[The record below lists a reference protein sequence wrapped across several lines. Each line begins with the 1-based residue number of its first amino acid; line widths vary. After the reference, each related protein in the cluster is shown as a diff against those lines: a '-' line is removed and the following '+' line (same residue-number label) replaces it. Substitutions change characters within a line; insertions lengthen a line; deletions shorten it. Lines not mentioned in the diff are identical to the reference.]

1 VEEKKLALDEDVNQ
15 KLRSWKVPENSFTA
29 QQKVTLRRLL
39 SHSAGLTVHGFPGY
53 QRGLPLPTVVQVL
66 DGVKPANTEPV
77 RVDIVP
83 GTQSRYS
90 GGGFTIMQLLI
101 TDVTATSFPDFMART
116 VLRPIGMTHSTY
128 EQPLPDSLTVNA
140 ATACADG
147 APIPGKYNTYPEMA
161 AAGLWTTPSDLAKF
175 GIEVMNS
182 PQGRSK
188 GVLSKEMTL
197 QMLSKQKGTF
207 GLGIGLEETPAPV
220 FQHGGVDE
228 GFEAML
234 FFIQNAGKGAVVMTN
249 GQGGIALAEEILRSI
264 AAEYGWPTYHPKAF
278 TKITPDPKV
287 LETYE
292 GEYQLEPNFSI
303 RITHDGDRLFA
314 QATNQPKF
322 EIFET
327 KPNEF
332 LVWVAVSHIFFW
344 QLQVLA

>member
-1 VEEKKLALDEDVNQ
+1 
-15 KLRSWKVPENSFTA
+15 
-29 QQKVTLRRLL
+29 
-39 SHSAGLTVHGFPGY
+39 
-53 QRGLPLPTVVQVL
+53 
-66 DGVKPANTEPV
+66 
-77 RVDIVP
+77 
-83 GTQSRYS
+83 
-90 GGGFTIMQLLI
+90 MQLLI
-101 TDVTATSFPDFMART
+101 TDVTATSFPEFMART

-140 ATACADG
+140 ATAYADG

-175 GIEVMNS
+175 GIEIMNS
-182 PQGRSK
+182 AQGRSNR
-188 GVLSKEMTL
+188 VLSKEMTL

-207 GLGIGLEETPAPV
+207 GLGIGLEETPARV

-234 FFIQNAGKGAVVMTN
+234 FCIQNAGKGAVVMTN

-287 LETYE
+287 LERTKANTSLSQTS
-292 GEYQLEPNFSI
+292 QLESPMMEIVSLPKL
-303 RITHDGDRLFA
+303 RISRSLRYS
-314 QATNQPKF
+314 
-322 EIFET
+322 T

-332 LVWVAVSHIFFW
+332 FTGEFGAEMTFVVGGDGRYPP
-344 QLQVLA
+344 